1 MAAAAAA
8 AARRLRPSFM
18 PAWRGNLRRPDGR
31 DDLCAAGGCIA
42 RLRRSVVGGATA
54 RPIGRRLGGKAV
66 AAAGAH
72 GWASSGGCGG
82 CGITPYAVEPS
93 PQLYVVNQGPDYSGP
108 GLTVPY
114 ATYSPETAY
123 APAADY
129 PYVPGYGYGRPAYPH
144 YYAHRYYG
152 ERYAFHAPAYM
163 HPRYYGG
170 ASHVYGGHTDMAC
183 HTVTAERIGATP
195 TADAVGYFCPLNI
208 PKARIVR
215 AFVLLQRSRA
225 PRCRAIAPR
234 RSRH

>member
-1 MAAAAAA
+1 M
-8 AARRLRPSFM
+8 SFNRVTLVALATFFTIGM
-18 PAWRGNLRRPDGR
+18 TSLASAGCCNYGGYSGSVVYVPVAPTTY
-31 DDLCAAGGCIA
+31 GGCGGGCGAPLAPVTYGCGNCGGPTAATIYA
-42 RLRRSVVGGATA
+42 QPVAPAPIVVSA
-54 RPIGRRLGGKAV
+54 PIGGGCGNCGGW
-66 AAAGAH
+66 GA

-144 YYAHRYYG
+144 YYSHRYYG

-163 HPRYYGG
+163 HPRFYGG
-170 ASHVYGGHTDMAC
+170 ASHVYGVSHGYGMSHGYGGAHWGHTY
-183 HTVTAERIGATP
+183 R
-195 TADAVGYFCPLNI
+195 
-208 PKARIVR
+208 
-215 AFVLLQRSRA
+215 
-225 PRCRAIAPR
+225 
-234 RSRH
+234 